1 MTQEIERA
9 GFSPA
14 FTPAVIEC
22 DFDGMRARLAEM
34 IEPYSGL
41 DERALST
48 LDVKEAKRCRADLN
62 RIIKSVED
70 GRKAVKRAYNDPL
83 KAFEEE
89 VREVLAPAIEARDA
103 IDAHVKGIED
113 AERAKLREGLAN
125 SYYDYAPALVEAVPF
140 ERIVEP
146 QWLNKSFGAVKACEA
161 MYAKVDAI
169 AGDWDALKK
178 LDLPCYAEA
187 EREFFRTLSLQSAID
202 RANACEAER
211 ESIEAVRRQV
221 DANREA
227 QGTAKD
233 EARAPYRIDI
243 DLTEGERARLLAFI
257 KGNEIGANR
266 RIGRRA

>member
-41 DERALST
+41 DERALAT

-89 VREVLAPAIEARDA
+89 VRQA
-103 IDAHVKGIED
+103 
-113 AERAKLREGLAN
+113 
-125 SYYDYAPALVEAVPF
+125 Y
-140 ERIVEP
+140 
-146 QWLNKSFGAVKACEA
+146 
-161 MYAKVDAI
+161 KVR
-169 AGDWDALKK
+169 L
-178 LDLPCYAEA
+178 EQ
-187 EREFFRTLSLQSAID
+187 F
-202 RANACEAER
+202 
-211 ESIEAVRRQV
+211 
-221 DANREA
+221 
-227 QGTAKD
+227 QGTI
-233 EARAPYRIDI
+233 E
-243 DLTEGERARLLAFI
+243 F
-257 KGNEIGANR
+257 
-266 RIGRRA
+266 

>member
-1 MTQEIERA
+1 MQEIERA

-41 DERALST
+41 DERALAT

-187 EREFFRTLSLQSAID
+187 ERE
-202 RANACEAER
+202 
-211 ESIEAVRRQV
+211 SIEAVRRQV
-221 DANREA
+221 EANREA
-227 QGTAKD
+227 QGAAKD

-257 KGNEIGANR
+257 KDNEIGANR